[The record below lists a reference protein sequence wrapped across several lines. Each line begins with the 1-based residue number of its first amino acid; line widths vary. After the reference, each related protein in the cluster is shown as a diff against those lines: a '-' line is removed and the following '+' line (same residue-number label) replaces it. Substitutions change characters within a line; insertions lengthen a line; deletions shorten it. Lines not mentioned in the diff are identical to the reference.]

1 MHNLT
6 DGLLVE
12 ITLRGGWRRVAVL
25 DPTTG
30 AEAVVHG
37 PVDARDA
44 DLVQLARRRLERSG
58 GSRPPRPAGGDY
70 L

>member
-1 MHNLT
+1 MRTST

-12 ITLRGGWRRVAVL
+12 ITLIGGWRRVAVL
-25 DPTTG
+25 HPTTG

-58 GSRPPRPAGGDY
+58 AAPPPPAPGGDY
-70 L
+70 A